1 VSRRSAPE
9 TVQKEEP
16 MFAKRAAIVVLVAAA
31 TCGWSC
37 GKKEEGIKVKSGL
50 AARVADYKITE
61 EAVNRRFE
69 ELPDMQRKSFKGP
82 DGKAKF
88 VDRLIEEHL
97 LYRAALD
104 AKIDHEDEVSDRMRW
119 ATINILVAEYFS
131 RNIGGKVKVGDAEI
145 EKYYQ
150 EHRDEF
156 RQPPVMRAQYLLSSD
171 SLKAVSWR
179 KRILAGEKLT
189 DLAVKESEDAAT
201 APGGGDVGHFNPGGY
216 IKGVGQSEIF
226 SKAVENLEV
235 GALSDV
241 FRFERGYAIVRVS
254 EKNPEKVQT
263 LDDARRAISAKLHG
277 AMSEE
282 VYQREIERLKK
293 KYPPENYVR
302 DRLEQTKRTAA
313 ELWEMAQMES
323 DPRTRIQYYRD
334 IVNQYPNEKN
344 APEAL
349 FMIGF
354 TYAEDLMD
362 FVQARRTFDELI
374 KKYPESGI
382 VESAKWMSE
391 NMDKPGVKIDSPADV
406 QRQAGE
412 AATPPKKGK

>member
-1 VSRRSAPE
+1 
-9 TVQKEEP
+9 

-31 TCGWSC
+31 ACGWSC

-61 EAVNRRFE
+61 EAANRRFE
-69 ELPDMQRKSFKGP
+69 ELPDVQRKAFRGP

-104 AKIDHEDEVSDRMRW
+104 AKIDEEETIADRMRW
-119 ATINILVAEYFS
+119 ATMNILVAEYFS
-131 RNIGGKVKVGDAEI
+131 RNIGGKVKVAPAEV
-145 EKYYQ
+145 EKYYAD
-150 EHRDEF
+150 HPDEF
-156 RQPPVMRAQYLLSSD
+156 TQPPVMRAQYILSSD
-171 SLKAVSWR
+171 SLKAVSLR
-179 KRILAGEKLT
+179 KRILAGEKMT
-189 DLAVKESEDAAT
+189 DLAVKESEDTAT
-201 APGGGDVGHFNPGGY
+201 APGGGDVGFFNPGGY

-235 GALSDV
+235 GKLSDV
-241 FRFERGYAIVRVS
+241 FRFERGFAIARVS
-254 EKNPEKVQT
+254 ERNPGKVQT
-263 LDDARRAISAKLHG
+263 LDEARRTIEAKLHSTR
-277 AMSEE
+277 SEE
-282 VYQREIERLKK
+282 LYNQEVERLKK
-293 KYPPENYVR
+293 KYTPENYVR
-302 DRLEQTKRTAA
+302 DRLDKTKRTAA

-323 DPRTRIQYYRD
+323 DPRARIQYYRD
-334 IVNQYPNEKN
+334 IVTQYPAEKN

-362 FVQARRTFDELI
+362 FVQARRTFDELLQ
-374 KKYPESGI
+374 KYPESGM
-382 VESAKWMSE
+382 VESAKWMKE
-391 NMDKPGVKIDSPADV
+391 NMDKPGTKFDSPEDV

-412 AATPPKKGK
+412 AAAPGKGK